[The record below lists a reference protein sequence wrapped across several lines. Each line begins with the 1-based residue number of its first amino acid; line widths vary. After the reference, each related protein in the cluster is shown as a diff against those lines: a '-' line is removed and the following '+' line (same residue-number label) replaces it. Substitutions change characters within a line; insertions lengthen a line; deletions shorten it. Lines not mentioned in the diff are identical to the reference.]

1 MKTEAETGW
10 TNMPGDPKAGRDRK
24 DLSLE
29 PPEGAPG
36 CRYLGFRP
44 LQNSERAQFCWFGVF
59 CYGSCKTLMHLGPDC
74 LHL

>member
-10 TNMPGDPKAGRDRK
+10 TNMPGDPKAGRDWK

-36 CRYLGFRP
+36 CRYLGFR
-44 LQNSERAQFCWFGVF
+44 LLASRTLREHSSAGFGYFVM
-59 CYGSCKTLMHLGPDC
+59 GAAGR
-74 LHL
+74 